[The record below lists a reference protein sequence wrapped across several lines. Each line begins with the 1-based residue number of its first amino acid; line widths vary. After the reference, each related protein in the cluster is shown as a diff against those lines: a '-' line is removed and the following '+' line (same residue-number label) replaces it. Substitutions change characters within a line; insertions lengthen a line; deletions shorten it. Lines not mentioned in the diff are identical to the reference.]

1 MPWQETSAM
10 DLRQEFVMFAL
21 QDGANLRE
29 LCRRFG
35 ISAKTGYKWLQRA
48 KEDPDEPLI
57 DRSRRPHTSPTR
69 TPAAIE
75 AKVVE
80 ARRQFPTWGGR
91 KLHQYLTQQ
100 GMESVP
106 HPSTITAILHRH
118 GRIDPEQVA
127 TPEAPNR
134 FEHPEPN
141 ALWQLDFMGHVPM
154 VTGRLHPLVLID
166 DHSRFALGV
175 WACDNEQ
182 RQTVQQALTTTF
194 QYYGLPAAL
203 LTDNG
208 SPWGSSGAGGITG
221 LEAWLTQLGIQLL
234 HGQPYHPQTQ
244 GKVER
249 LHRTL
254 ATDVTNTQ
262 RFVDLAAA
270 QRAFDRW
277 RGIYNRLRPHDA
289 LAGAPPASRY
299 SPSRIPFP
307 KALPPIEYDADD
319 AVRTV
324 QSHGMISFRGQM
336 FPVGTGLQGLPVA
349 VRPTSEDDIFTIHFC
364 HRLLRSIDLNARE
377 QV

>member
-1 MPWQETSAM
+1 MPWQEQSAM
-10 DLRQEFVMFAL
+10 NLRQEFVMFASRE
-21 QDGANLRE
+21 GANRRE

-35 ISAKTGYKWLQRA
+35 ISAKTGYKWLDRA
-48 KEDPDEPLI
+48 AEDSETLLI

-69 TPAAIE
+69 TEASVE

-80 ARRQFPTWGGR
+80 ARQRFPTWGGR
-91 KLHQYLTQQ
+91 KLHHYLTRQ
-100 GMESVP
+100 GMEAVP

-118 GRIDPEQVA
+118 GLIDPEQTLA
-127 TPEAPNR
+127 RLAPTR

-141 ALWQLDFMGHVPM
+141 ALWQLDFMGHLPM
-154 VTGRLHPLVLID
+154 VTGRLHPLMLLD
-166 DHSRFALGV
+166 DHSRFALGT
-175 WACDNEQ
+175 WACANE
-182 RQTVQQALTTTF
+182 RRETVQDALTTTF
-194 QYYGLPAAL
+194 RRYGLPTAL

-208 SPWGSSGAGGITG
+208 SPWGASGAGGITR
-221 LEAWLTQLGIQLL
+221 LEAWLIRLGIRIR

-262 RFVDLAAA
+262 HFVDLAAA

-277 RGIYNRLRPHDA
+277 RATYNRERPHEA

-299 SPSRIPFP
+299 TPSPIPFP
-307 KALPPIEYDADD
+307 EVFPPIEYDADD
-319 AVRTV
+319 AVRIV
-324 QSHGMISFRGQM
+324 QRDGTISFHGRD
-336 FPVGTGLQGLPVA
+336 FPVGKGMAGLPVA
-349 VRPTSEDDIFTIHFC
+349 VRPTPEDGVMTIHFC
-364 HRLLRSIDLNARE
+364 HQCLKSIDLNTLV